1 MSKFLGPSY
10 VLPQQVDYDKLPWYE
25 RDFMTYINDLKNK
38 EMSNDPDNYF
48 ENKKVIN
55 FDIINN

>member
-1 MSKFLGPSY
+1 MLKLLGPNY

>member
-1 MSKFLGPSY
+1 MLKLLGPSY

>member
-1 MSKFLGPSY
+1 MLKLLGPSY

-25 RDFMTYINDLKNK
+25 RDYINDLKNK